1 MESKESKRQFYL
13 KWPWDWVVYVLL
25 VILLRIF
32 AIPFIYLIMRWNK
45 KHRPDVP
52 EEGFCVQQTRRQISK
67 LWMSLVFLL
76 VALCGGA
83 VFVAGLLTYE
93 RTWEEY
99 AMMAGGAVVG
109 LGSLA
114 LAIYVGY
121 TSLRDVFCP
130 EKSTLAQSIR
140 SQMPYPEEAPS
151 AREMFA
157 MVDKDIQENG
167 KWFDKV
173 AVGKEWVLGEQASYI
188 PRIRAVFPRDEI
200 VHRHAGGRVQTSRIV
215 ELWIMDD
222 RHQVQSTTLKD
233 YRELQPLVDCIQLRA
248 PDALILPY
256 SEFDRYNFMED
267 EEWQKVLQDFCLRDG
282 RRKAS
287 QPRTESQP
295 AQNMILTRADGTVT
309 SRLSMDVLS
318 QTLEECLQAPEETF
332 FLTPSRPIQG
342 EKGAYM
348 ELLCSAGTALE
359 GKVRMLLVE
368 APAQQGGQPEN
379 GLHGMVNPEEAEK
392 VLAAWLGGKMPDTTG
407 WTQVQL
413 RMEQQENPQELRPPK
428 LSLVSRRGVSQNHE
442 NFTLEDVQVAADGMV
457 DGSYQQVDLTLPGGW
472 LWMRLVAGN
481 ADDGRCTVLVTRADP
496 DTLRMFKIKT
506 TPRKA
511 AAWLMDFA
519 RGQFRPDWS
528 QWEDITKEV
537 ENQ

>member
-25 VILLRIF
+25 VIVLRIF

-45 KHRPDVP
+45 KHRPEVP

-67 LWMSLVFLL
+67 LGISLVFLL
-76 VALCGGA
+76 VALGGGA
-83 VFVAGLLTYE
+83 VFVGGLLAYE

-200 VHRHAGGRVQTSRIV
+200 VRRHSGGRVQTSRIV

-256 SEFDRYNFMED
+256 SEFDKYNFMEE
-267 EEWQKVLQDFCLRDG
+267 EEWEKVLQDFRLRDG

-287 QPRTESQP
+287 QPRTAPQMS
-295 AQNMILTRADGTVT
+295 QNMILTRADGSVT

-318 QTLEECLQAPEETF
+318 QTLEECMQAPEETF
-332 FLTPSRPIQG
+332 FLTPSQPIQG
-342 EKGAYM
+342 ETGAYM
-348 ELLCSAGTALE
+348 ELLCSAGMALE

-368 APAQQGGQPEN
+368 APAAQGGQPES

-392 VLAAWLGGKMPDTTG
+392 ALAAWLSGKMPDTTG

-413 RMEQQENPQELRPPK
+413 KMERQENPQELQPPK
-428 LSLVSRRGVSQNHE
+428 LSLISSRGVSQNHE

-472 LWMRLVAGN
+472 LWMRLAAGN
-481 ADDGRCTVLVTRADP
+481 ADDGRCTVLVSRADP
-496 DTLRMFKIKT
+496 DTLRLFKIKT

-519 RGQFRPDWS
+519 RGQFRPDWT

>member
-1 MESKESKRQFYL
+1 M
-13 KWPWDWVVYVLL
+13 
-25 VILLRIF
+25 
-32 AIPFIYLIMRWNK
+32 
-45 KHRPDVP
+45 
-52 EEGFCVQQTRRQISK
+52 
-67 LWMSLVFLL
+67 
-76 VALCGGA
+76 
-83 VFVAGLLTYE
+83 
-93 RTWEEY
+93 
-99 AMMAGGAVVG
+99 
-109 LGSLA
+109 
-114 LAIYVGY
+114 GY

-157 MVDKDIQENG
+157 IVDKDIQENG

-267 EEWQKVLQDFCLRDG
+267 EEWQKVLQDFRLRDG

-287 QPRTESQP
+287 QPRMESQP
-295 AQNMILTRADGTVT
+295 AQNMVLTRADGTVT
-309 SRLSMDVLS
+309 SRLSMDILS

-359 GKVRMLLVE
+359 GKGNCRIATGSYAGTGEYGKAHPNTIQLPF
-368 APAQQGGQPEN
+368 PAQMILLDVSASKHYNGIPEYYILFRQAPSFIPDETLNGSNMLTWNDSSVSWYYTDSHPDGALYQFNKTGQTY
-379 GLHGMVNPEEAEK
+379 H
-392 VLAAWLGGKMPDTTG
+392 
-407 WTQVQL
+407 
-413 RMEQQENPQELRPPK
+413 
-428 LSLVSRRGVSQNHE
+428 
-442 NFTLEDVQVAADGMV
+442 
-457 DGSYQQVDLTLPGGW
+457 Y
-472 LWMRLVAGN
+472 
-481 ADDGRCTVLVTRADP
+481 TV
-496 DTLRMFKIKT
+496 I
-506 TPRKA
+506 
-511 AAWLMDFA
+511 
-519 RGQFRPDWS
+519 G
-528 QWEDITKEV
+528 
-537 ENQ
+537 